1 LKGANVVQV
10 HLECACGAPADRGG
24 WFLTVCNKFLDLLPH
39 RDFFVK
45 IIESFVPQGKEH
57 GEREREKGR
66 ERERFV
72 VVVVVVVREREG
84 FGRV

>member
-1 LKGANVVQV
+1 
-10 HLECACGAPADRGG
+10 
-24 WFLTVCNKFLDLLPH
+24 LPH

-45 IIESFVPQGKEH
+45 IIESFVPQGKEL
-57 GEREREKGR
+57 GEREREEGR
-66 ERERFV
+66 ERERERF